1 MERRGYIFIFNYY
14 RILILIL
21 EVNKR
26 IKLRFKNLFRLNN
39 IIKTS
44 FENPLLIFIIF
55 NVLIDNYNYNN
66 LKYNLEILFL
76 RFFE

>member
-1 MERRGYIFIFNYY
+1 M
-14 RILILIL
+14 
-21 EVNKR
+21 NKR
-26 IKLRFKNLFRLNN
+26 IKLHFESLYRLNDIIKIIFKNL
-39 IIKTS
+39 
-44 FENPLLIFIIF
+44 LLTFIIF